1 MLTQV
6 LGRILQVRYAKSAY
20 RLNDIRSDS
29 SKWRVHP
36 RFTFLKNK
44 IKARFCENSH
54 SDRPCSNRLLAP
66 LPVHR
71 IQFFGVRDCAPPGF
85 GRCIP
90 GKNHV
95 YVAEANAPG
104 YRRPRHPFQKEKAR
118 LFEYC
123 GRSPNPASAIP
134 APRCSHLAQ
143 QNLVVQVQQTQSV
156 DCYKAT
162 GTWQGGN

>member
-6 LGRILQVRYAKSAY
+6 LGCILQVRHAKSAY

-29 SKWRVHP
+29 SKWRIHP

-44 IKARFCENSH
+44 KIKARSCENSH

-66 LPVHR
+66 LPVHHT
-71 IQFFGVRDCAPPGF
+71 QFFGLRDCAPPGS

-90 GKNHV
+90 GNNHV
-95 YVAEANAPG
+95 CVAEANAPG
-104 YRRPRHPFQKEKAR
+104 YRRPRHPYRKEKAR

-123 GRSPNPASAIP
+123 GRSPSPVPAIP
-134 APRCSHLAQ
+134 APRCWHLAQ
-143 QNLVVQVQQTQSV
+143 QNPVVQVQQTQSA
-156 DCYKAT
+156 DC
-162 GTWQGGN
+162 